1 MDLLDNE
8 NPQLPS
14 RFSQI
19 RRFPQAPSIDKVLAP
34 YQVLS
39 SIGHVKMLAAGGVVH
54 AEVADRMIGALREIG
69 DEIASGTGL
78 VLDDDL
84 DIYSAFMRRFA
95 EKVGTISERFNVGR
109 TYETWLLTDV
119 RLWLRDAI
127 VHTLKRMISV
137 RKHLIK
143 LAVTHEE
150 VMMPAY
156 AHMQPKRREMLSF
169 FFLAADS
176 RLRQD
181 GERYKNLFSGVNV
194 LPSDLDSQILL
205 NQPLDRSIVASS
217 LAFDGLTVNGFESI
231 PDLDFLIEFSS
242 CAAIVGIHLS
252 QMAGELLLWATQE
265 FGFVR
270 LPRVFALENDF
281 FPGRKSTQT
290 LEVLRA
296 KSGSLGVKLSE
307 ILNQLKGLP
316 FGASHETN
324 EVLVAL
330 NDLVYNLD
338 FVLELTEA
346 ILPALMFDTKKMSD
360 ASDLDMLNRANAIE
374 YLIEKGF
381 APDRAV
387 SLVDPLAEYCRK
399 RKRSMSDLAPGEWA
413 EFSPAFDHDIYKYVS
428 HDDTL
433 GNNGP
438 RYEVMNQALAN
449 GGQLLASDE
458 AQLVAISDKVKS
470 LTVEVPS
477 PTE

>member
-8 NPQLPS
+8 TPQLPS
-14 RFSQI
+14 RYSRI
-19 RRFPQAPSIDKVLAP
+19 RRFPQAPPIDKVLAP

-69 DEIASGTGL
+69 DEISSGVSL
-78 VLDDDL
+78 VQDEDL
-84 DIYSAFMRRFA
+84 DVYSAFLRRFA
-95 EKVGTISERFNVGR
+95 EKVGTISERFGVGR
-109 TYETWLLTDV
+109 TEETWLLTDV

-127 VHTLKRMISV
+127 VQMFARMIAV
-137 RKHLIK
+137 RRQLMK
-143 LAVTHEE
+143 LAVTHDD
-150 VMMPAY
+150 VMIPAY
-156 AHMQPKRREMLSF
+156 AHMQPRRREMLSF

-176 RLRQD
+176 RLRHD
-181 GERYKNLFSGVNV
+181 CERFKNLFSAVNL
-194 LPSDLDSQILL
+194 LPSDLDAQILL
-205 NQPLDRSIVASS
+205 SQPLDRSIVASS
-217 LAFDGLTVNGFESI
+217 LAFDGVSVNGFESI

-242 CAAIVGIHLS
+242 CAAIVGVHLS
-252 QMAGELLLWATQE
+252 QMAGELLLWSTQE

-296 KSGSLGVKLSE
+296 KSGALGVKLSE
-307 ILNQLKGLP
+307 ILSHLKGLP
-316 FGASHETN
+316 FGASHETS
-324 EVLVAL
+324 EVLLAL
-330 NDLVYNLD
+330 NDLIYNLD

-346 ILPALMFDTKKMSD
+346 ILPALLFDTKRMQA
-360 ASDLDMLNRANAIE
+360 ASDRDMINRANAIE

-381 APDRAV
+381 SPDKAV
-387 SLVDPLAEYCRK
+387 SLVEPLAEYCRK

-413 EFSPAFDHDIYKYVS
+413 EFSPAFDHDIYKYVAN
-428 HDDTL
+428 DDTL
-433 GNNGP
+433 GQAGP

-458 AQLVAISDKVKS
+458 AKLAAISNKVKS

-477 PTE
+477 ATE